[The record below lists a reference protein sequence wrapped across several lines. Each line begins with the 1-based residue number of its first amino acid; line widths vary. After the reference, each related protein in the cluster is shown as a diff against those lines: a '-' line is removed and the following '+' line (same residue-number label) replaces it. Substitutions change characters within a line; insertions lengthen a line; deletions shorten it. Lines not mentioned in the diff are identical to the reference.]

1 MGIEGA
7 TAEDETP
14 IASTSSSSKPTPP
27 TVAPKPSDPYANY
40 TTAESLGY
48 KDDEAEKKKEEAEM
62 RQKEGTIG
70 EWQKVVKKPRVQPQ
84 APIVPTGGLL
94 PVGQLPLQVKKED
107 EKPVVKEDGEAK
119 EEEKEILAPK
129 RKGYFTEKQVDTDD
143 DFDPSRIGINLKRKR
158 LTLKEEQA
166 LEERAR
172 DAERVKEESSRRLD
186 GGVGGW
192 AQAEVKDEPMLEFEQ
207 PPEGVKAEVEEDEKK
222 VEVEKV
228 EKTPA
233 TGGGGG
239 GGFKK
244 RKMHGA
250 GTTRK
255 K

>member
-1 MGIEGA
+1 MGMDGA
-7 TAEDETP
+7 TLTEEETP
-14 IASTSSSSKPTPP
+14 VASTSKPPAPP
-27 TVAPKPSDPYANY
+27 TVTPKPSDPYANY

-48 KDDEAEKKKEEAEM
+48 KDDVAEKQKEEAEL

-84 APIVPTGGLL
+84 PPVPTGGLL
-94 PVGQLPLQVKKED
+94 PLGTLPPPIKQE
-107 EKPVVKEDGEAK
+107 EAKPVVKEEEEGEK
-119 EEEKEILAPK
+119 EEEVKPK
-129 RKGYFTEKQVDTDD
+129 RKGYFTEKQLDTED

-166 LEERAR
+166 LEEKAR
-172 DAERVKEESSRRLD
+172 EVERVKAENSRGLD
-186 GGVGGW
+186 GAVGGW
-192 AQAEVKDEPMLEFEQ
+192 AQAEIKDEPMLEFEQ
-207 PPEGVKAEVEEDEKK
+207 PPQSAGRGEGDGGEDEKK
-222 VEVEKV
+222 IEVEKV
-228 EKTPA
+228 EEKPA
-233 TGGGGG
+233 IG